1 MVPSA
6 PHFGGPKC
14 ACMGAVRAR
23 THAAVSTGLRRR
35 ASSQIRTAWGDRHAR
50 CNPNPRTAEPPWRRE
65 LPSPP
70 EHRQCPQAR
79 ADFLT
84 SLLRVSR
91 HPGLVDDARLCVTEL
106 VTNAH
111 CHTRTPLIRVHV
123 AVNRKRVTVA
133 VTDDGGPVGTAFGT
147 ALRPTPEQEQEHGR
161 GLVLVESLALAWGTG
176 SGGDRHPGR
185 TVVWFTLGRPEVTA

>member
-1 MVPSA
+1 MSA
-6 PHFGGPKC
+6 ATPTPVQLNPLGGESYRLTLPNTANAPKL
-14 ACMGAVRAR
+14 AR
-23 THAAVSTGLRRR
+23 
-35 ASSQIRTAWGDRHAR
+35 
-50 CNPNPRTAEPPWRRE
+50 
-65 LPSPP
+65 
-70 EHRQCPQAR
+70 
-79 ADFLT
+79 DFLT

-147 ALRPTPEQEQEHGR
+147 ALRPTPAATPEQEHGR

-176 SGGDRHPGR
+176 SGGERHPGR
-185 TVVWFTLGRPEVTA
+185 TVVWFTLGRPEATA